1 LSNKLRR
8 IAPAL
13 RKIGIEVVDVKVKG
27 RKLWRFKVETSEG
40 VGG

>member
-13 RKIGIEVVDVKVKG
+13 RKIGIEVADVKVQG
-27 RKLWRFKVETSEG
+27 RKLWRFNVENSEG
-40 VGG
+40 VEG